1 MTAPVMDRRR
11 YHLTVEGE
19 TLSLDGPPDIV
30 TMYCALR
37 QAYPAALSVELSTVD
52 DQPRPGG
59 ADAPAGRHKVHS
71 HHGDY

>member
-1 MTAPVMDRRR
+1 MERRR
-11 YHLTVEGE
+11 YQLTVEGE

-37 QAYPAALSVELSTVD
+37 RAYPAVVSVELSTVD
-52 DQPRPGG
+52 DQLRPRGP
-59 ADAPAGRHKVHS
+59 DALAGRHKVHS